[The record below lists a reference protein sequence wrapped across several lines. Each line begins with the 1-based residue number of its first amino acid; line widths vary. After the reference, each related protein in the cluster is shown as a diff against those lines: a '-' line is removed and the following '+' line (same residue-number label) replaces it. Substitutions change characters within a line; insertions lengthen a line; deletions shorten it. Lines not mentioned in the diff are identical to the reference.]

1 MVESSTRDLTTL
13 ILGRLVTLVKQRD
26 LDGLV
31 ALASDDCVVES
42 MTKSGLAGRSGIRA
56 LFSEWFTAFPDM
68 AVHTQETIVDGD
80 RGVLVLT
87 LAGTDLGG
95 FMGLPATGKAFRLS
109 AVMVLTVADNQI
121 ARYRSVYDFTGL
133 LVQVGIL
140 KAKPAL

>member
-1 MVESSTRDLTTL
+1 MVESSTRDRTAAVLAQ
-13 ILGRLVTLVKQRD
+13 LVTAMKQHD

-42 MTKSGLAGRSGIRA
+42 MTKGGLSGRAGIRA
-56 LFSEWFTAFPDM
+56 LFHEWLTAFPDM
-68 AVHTQETIVDGD
+68 AVHAQETIIDGD

-95 FMGLPATGKAFRLS
+95 FMGLPATGKSFRLS
-109 AVMVLTVADNQI
+109 VAIVLTVAENKI
-121 ARYRSVYDFTGL
+121 VRYRSVYDFTGL